1 MPDRKPGFKH
11 GTLRA
16 LIASSAIVVA
26 APIAVQ
32 LQPAEA
38 APAAAEMM
46 PTYAVDTDW
55 PKIPN
60 GWVTGHVPS
69 VAVDSHDN
77 VWIITR
83 PSTVPADQKAHTSP
97 PVIEFDKDGKYV
109 QSWGGPGQGYDWPD
123 SPHSIT
129 VDYKGNVWI
138 TGSSPAS
145 PSNTRRS
152 DDMVLKFTSKG
163 KFLGQIG
170 GYNKSGGNADTT
182 SVHLATQVFVYP
194 KTEEAFVS
202 DGYGNRRVIVFD
214 ADTLK
219 FKRMWGAFGNKPVD
233 WQPIHDG
240 QPAGAEKMAGGEGPP
255 PPRSGP
261 PPRPTDITGP
271 GPDQFG
277 GLPTPTNA
285 YGAMGGPTHN
295 VQVSNDGLVYVA
307 DRAAR
312 RMQVFTLDGKYVN
325 QVFVNRTGPSGS
337 SVCGI
342 AFSPD
347 RDQKYIYIADYGNS
361 RIVILD
367 RKSLKILYQ
376 FGTRGAAPGQFQG
389 IHFLAVDSKNNIYA
403 GEVAPGA
410 RVQKFDFKGLSA
422 KLPANAL
429 TPAQIDALPEPT
441 K

>member
-1 MPDRKPGFKH
+1 MVDRKPGLKH
-11 GTLRA
+11 SKLRA
-16 LIASSAIVVA
+16 LIAVSALA
-26 APIAVQ
+26 IAVPTAARLHQ
-32 LQPAEA
+32 AYA
-38 APAAAEMM
+38 APAAEEMM
-46 PTYAVDTDW
+46 PTYEVATDW

-69 VAVDSHDN
+69 VAVDSQDN

-83 PSTVPADQKAHTSP
+83 PNTVPADQKAHTSP
-97 PVIEFDKDGKYV
+97 PVMEFDKNGKFI
-109 QSWGGPGQGYDWPD
+109 QSWGGPAQGYDWPD
-123 SPHSIT
+123 SAHSIAI
-129 VDYKGNVWI
+129 DYKGNVWI
-138 TGSSPAS
+138 TGSGPAS
-145 PSNTRRS
+145 PSDTKRY
-152 DDMVLKFTSKG
+152 DDMVLKFTSTG

-170 GYNKSGGNADTT
+170 GYNKSNGNADTK

-194 KTEEAFVS
+194 KTNEAFVS
-202 DGYGNRRVIVFD
+202 DGYGNRRIIVFD
-214 ADTLK
+214 ADTLA

-233 WQPIHDG
+233 WQPIQNG
-240 QPAGAEKMAGGEGPP
+240 APEGAEKMAGGEGPAAA
-255 PPRSGP
+255 PRTGP

-277 GLPTPTNA
+277 GLVTPSNN

-312 RMQVFTLDGKYVN
+312 RMQVFTIDGKYVN

-347 RDQKYIYIADYGNS
+347 KDQKYIYIADYGNS

-376 FGTRGAAPGQFQG
+376 FGTRAPRPASSRGS
-389 IHFLAVDSKNNIYA
+389 ISWRLIRSTISTLAKS
-403 GEVAPGA
+403 
-410 RVQKFDFKGLSA
+410 
-422 KLPANAL
+422 LPARACRSSISRASRRNCRQM
-429 TPAQIDALPEPT
+429 P
-441 K
+441 